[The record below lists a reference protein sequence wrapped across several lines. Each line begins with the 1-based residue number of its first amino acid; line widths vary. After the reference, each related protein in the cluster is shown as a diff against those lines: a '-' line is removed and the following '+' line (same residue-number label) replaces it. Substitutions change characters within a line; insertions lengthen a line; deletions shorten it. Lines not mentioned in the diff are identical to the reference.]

1 MKLPPG
7 SEANQRTTPAHTV
20 DAEQRTRSSSSSRSR
35 NNSSKNAIYLLIYPR
50 SIKYV
55 KSTKQRG
62 TSGQPDR
69 LARCLRL
76 RPGRVQQE
84 LGQLSMATCA
94 ASVFKLLV
102 SRFV

>member
-20 DAEQRTRSSSSSRSR
+20 DAEQRTRSSRNR

-62 TSGQPDR
+62 ASGQPDR